1 MVINF
6 KNIRIGI
13 VGLGYVGLPLA
24 MEFSKAFQVIGYDT
38 NSSRVSDL
46 NNGKDITDEG
56 GFGSAQDFLIT
67 DKLERLRECNVYIVT
82 VPTPI
87 DKYKQPNL
95 NPLISASREIGQILS
110 MGNVVIFE
118 STVYP
123 GATEE
128 DCIPVLEKH
137 SNLKFNRTFF
147 VGYSPERVNPGDKT
161 RRLPDIVK
169 VTSGSTPD
177 VAEFISKLYS
187 VIIKAGVHQ
196 APSIKVA
203 EAAKVIENVQRDV
216 NIALMNEIHQIFDK
230 MAIDTQAV
238 ISAASTKWNFMSL
251 SPGLV
256 GGHCISVDPYYLL
269 HKSRSK
275 GYIPDL
281 IRTAREIND
290 SMSSFYLNDFIKS
303 LIKQEISLVDLSVA
317 ILGIAF
323 KEDCPDIRNSKVVD
337 LCSGLTDLGIN
348 IEIYDDMVCSKDLLN
363 QYNLELTENFKNI
376 TSNVAILAVPHQS
389 ILEKIKSSNFEFV
402 YKIKGE

>member
-46 NNGKDITDEG
+46 NNGTDITDEG
-56 GFGSAQDFLIT
+56 GFGNAQDFLIT

-137 SNLKFNRTFF
+137 SNLKFNRSFF